1 MISEPNWILPIEYL
15 EVGES
20 FFIPTVRHSE
30 LVYSIDCASKR
41 VGIKTKSYIVAKD
54 GILGIRT
61 WRIR

>member
-1 MISEPNWILPIEYL
+1 MISEPNWILPLDFL

-20 FFIPTVRHSE
+20 FFIPTVKPSE

-41 VGIKTKSYIVAKD
+41 VGIKTRCYIVAKD
-54 GILGIRT
+54 GILGVRT

>member
-1 MISEPNWILPIEYL
+1 MISEPTWVFPIESL

-20 FFIPTVRHSE
+20 FFIPTVKPGE
-30 LVYSIDCASKR
+30 MVYSIDCASKR

-54 GILGIRT
+54 DILGVRT